1 MNSDDDDD
9 VSLMPPSAKKRRIFC
24 ELGFRESYLN
34 YLKRNANPRVLLKLM
49 QVSKYFWLKEFP
61 FTVIKDLKYK
71 KNKWKFRP
79 LQWPKPHFFDTRKF
93 QPFDF
98 DNNSKQ
104 LWITES
110 LSLDNEKDTTFAS
123 SIISRVAVCDA
134 TTLDIENQRI
144 NENELKLFNGDK
156 VEEVFFLGTMITDF
170 NGEILPVE
178 NVLQLLPSVSDFSYC
193 FDDDGLDFT
202 PESTM
207 NIIEHL
213 KVSAVKTF
221 DLENIPETFDF
232 DAFFKFMHENPK
244 KKYDLSFS
252 YDISAEYIQKLQS
265 AVDYFIDNC
274 LNEESSVLIDFFG
287 QTDESY
293 VKLWNTW

>member
-1 MNSDDDDD
+1 MNSDNDDD
-9 VSLMPPSAKKRRIFC
+9 VSLMPPSAKRRRISC
-24 ELGFRESYLN
+24 ELGFRESILN
-34 YLKRNANPRVLLKLM
+34 YLKKNANPKVLLKLM
-49 QVSKYFWLKEFP
+49 QVSKYFWFKEFP
-61 FTVIKDLKYK
+61 FIVIKDLKYK

-110 LSLDNEKDTTFAS
+110 LSLDNEENTTVAS
-123 SIISRVAVCDA
+123 LLISRVAVCDA
-134 TTLDIENQRI
+134 TALDFDNQRI
-144 NENELKLFNGDK
+144 CESELKLFNGDK
-156 VEEVFFLGTMITDF
+156 VEEVFFWGTMITDS

-178 NVLQLLPSVSDFSYC
+178 DVLQLLPTVSDFSYR

-202 PESTM
+202 SESTM

-213 KVSAVKTF
+213 KVSGVKTF

-244 KKYDLSFS
+244 KKYDLSFN
-252 YDISAEYIQKLQS
+252 YDISVEYIQKLQN
-265 AVDYFIDNC
+265 AVDYFIENC
-274 LNEESSVLIDFFG
+274 LTDKSKVLIEFVY

-293 VKLWNTW
+293 DKLWSTW